1 MKSVCKFG
9 AIYSGD
15 LTRYVVVLSDLAI
28 KRGIFAGISDYFFSV
43 KVQKRAR
50 FALRCHMFQCMRNL
64 CNDFAQKSRLIQAIF
79 KSIGAIEFQHFL
91 YTYQA
96 PICQVTNSI

>member
-64 CNDFAQKSRLIQAIF
+64 CNDFAQKIRLIQAIF
-79 KSIGAIEFQHFL
+79 KSDWSDRISAFL
-91 YTYQA
+91 VYL
-96 PICQVTNSI
+96 PSTNMSSN